1 MENIVKKFIKDN
13 KLNINNKVICAVSGG
28 ADSVSL
34 IYILNKLGYD
44 TILAHVNHHKRIES
58 EMEEKEMKE
67 FAKSLNVPFE
77 LLNYHYDGVDNFHND
92 SHNKRYDFF
101 RDLCDKYNTNIIAT
115 AHHLDDELETILIK
129 LMEGSNLYG
138 YGGISICNN
147 DGKYRIIRPLLCVS
161 KEEIYNYCKI
171 NNLKYFEDSSNH
183 EDVFL
188 RNRLRHHVIPLLKN
202 ECSDIYSKTLRYN
215 KLLHESFDYIR
226 ENSINYLKENN
237 NIINVETYN
246 KLHIAL
252 KKDILS
258 YMLENLD
265 IRKNTKIL
273 DSILDIL
280 NDNLGNKEIR
290 LENDY
295 IFIKSYNEAYIKK
308 IVTNNND
315 KMILD
320 INNEVIFENKYKF
333 YFSKNMPSNNA
344 KYIKLCYNQLEL
356 PFIIRHKENGDLIN
370 IKDGTKKV
378 SRILIDKKVSKY
390 DRMTL
395 PIVLDNHNNVIWV
408 YDYIKS
414 YDIYKYI
421 NDSDIYLVC
430 EVLSGKG
437 YW

>member
-437 YW
+437 Y